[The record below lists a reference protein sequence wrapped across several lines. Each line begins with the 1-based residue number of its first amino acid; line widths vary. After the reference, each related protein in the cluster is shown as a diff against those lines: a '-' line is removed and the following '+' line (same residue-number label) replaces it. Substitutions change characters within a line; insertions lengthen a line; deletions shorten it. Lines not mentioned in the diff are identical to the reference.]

1 MKKGL
6 LISAIL
12 GVTLLLTGCGS
23 KQSKLVCTMK
33 QTQMG
38 MEMESTATTY
48 FDSKGKATKVDMDM
62 VVDAKSET
70 AAKAA
75 LSAMKSSYDNVKQD
89 GSKLI
94 IKETIKPEGDDKDVT
109 IKEAK
114 KQFTS
119 QGFKCK

>member
-38 MEMESTATTY
+38 MAMETTATTY
-48 FDSKGKATKVDMDM
+48 FNAKGNATKVDMSM
-62 VVDAKSET
+62 VVDAKSDSN
-70 AAKAA
+70 AKATAKA
-75 LSAMKSSYDNVKQD
+75 LKSSYDSVTQK
-89 GSKLI
+89 GSKVVV
-94 IKETIKPEGDDKDVT
+94 KETIKNTGSDKNVT
-109 IKEAK
+109 IKDAR
-114 KQFTS
+114 KQFKD
-119 QGFKCK
+119 QGFTCK

>member
-1 MKKGL
+1 
-6 LISAIL
+6 
-12 GVTLLLTGCGS
+12 
-23 KQSKLVCTMK
+23 MK

>member
-23 KQSKLVCTMK
+23 KASKLVCTMK

-75 LSAMKSSYDNVKQD
+75 LSAMKASYDNVKQD
-89 GSKLI
+89 GSKFI
-94 IKETIKPEGDDKDVT
+94 IKETIKPEGDDNDVT